1 MTDPQD
7 AELAQLAWLARADE
21 HDVTGVA
28 AVEQHGEH
36 DTNW

>member
-7 AELAQLAWLARADE
+7 AELARADE
-21 HDVTGVA
+21 HDVTGAA
-28 AVEQHGEH
+28 AVDQHGEH